1 MCTDAVDPLVGA
13 VGDYRGMNDDILV
26 FTPSPNG
33 GGGRG
38 PNSNKKSENKRRTC
52 VRSTRLYAILLC
64 LNITSTDLTWRN
76 IMICPN
82 CGCHNDPSSKFC
94 KMCGMKIES
103 PMDSVHLSPAIGAQE
118 ERLSF
123 LEDPY
128 EQLLDVDLKGRTS
141 IDSRPQTASA
151 VSLDTNNDIPVMSA
165 QDLMLRP
172 VYPVD
177 DLRICSECGAI
188 VQPTHTFCGEC
199 GAKYVDL
206 SKERLQSN
214 LAKQANASTSISA
227 LPPVAPAPIE
237 ASFELQHL
245 GDDGDAS
252 EKIPLYEG
260 ENIIGQNS
268 SVQLAADSFISPNH
282 LKITCK
288 GKTAVIED
296 NHSLNGVFFRFRGAT
311 LPLHSGDTIRIGEEL
326 LMYMK
331 GNSRHRIIP
340 PPEDNEDTKVAGG
353 REQAGWGY
361 LRVIMGAYSEG
372 SVFRLS
378 GDSVSIGRTRADIL
392 FERDSFV
399 SGTHAKIQ
407 RSNEVTTI
415 TDLDSSN
422 GTFLRFK
429 NPLIVKN
436 ETTYILIG
444 NQLLKMTPIPT

>member
-1 MCTDAVDPLVGA
+1 
-13 VGDYRGMNDDILV
+13 
-26 FTPSPNG
+26 
-33 GGGRG
+33 
-38 PNSNKKSENKRRTC
+38 
-52 VRSTRLYAILLC
+52 
-64 LNITSTDLTWRN
+64 
-76 IMICPN
+76 MICPK
-82 CGCHNDPSSKFC
+82 CGCHNDASSKFC
-94 KMCGMKIES
+94 KMCGTKLES
-103 PMDSVHLSPAIGAQE
+103 PMDSIHLTPAIGAQE
-118 ERLSF
+118 KRLGF

-128 EQLLDVDLKGRTS
+128 EQLLDVDIKGRTS
-141 IDSRPQTASA
+141 IDSRPQTEAA
-151 VSLDTNNDIPVMSA
+151 VSLDMNTDIPVMSA

-206 SKERLQSN
+206 AKERLQAN
-214 LAKQANASTSISA
+214 IAKQNNGSTSISA
-227 LPPVAPAPIE
+227 LPPIAPAPIE
-237 ASFELQHL
+237 ASFELHHL
-245 GDDGDAS
+245 GDDGDNA
-252 EKIPLYEG
+252 EKIPLFEG
-260 ENIIGQNS
+260 ENIIGQKS
-268 SVQLAADSFISPNH
+268 SVHLAADSFISPDH

-311 LPLHSGDTIRIGEEL
+311 VPLHSGDTIRIGEEL
-326 LMYMK
+326 FTYIK
-331 GNSRHRIIP
+331 GNSRHQIIP
-340 PPEDNEDTKVAGG
+340 PSEDEETKTAGG
-353 REQAGWGY
+353 REQPGWGY

-372 SVFRLS
+372 SVFRLA
-378 GDSVSIGRTRADIL
+378 GDSMTIGRTRADIL

-399 SGTHAKIQ
+399 SGTHARIQ
-407 RSNEVTTI
+407 RSNDVTTI

-444 NQLLKMTPIPT
+444 NQLLKMTPLCPS